1 MRIIGGQAKG
11 RQLRAPKGTGTRPT
25 SDRVREAMFS
35 MIIAR
40 RDLAGSEVLDL
51 FAGSGALSLEALSR
65 GAERAVL
72 VDQAA
77 EAAQAI
83 EQNVARLGYASRC
96 ALVRSSVDRALTRL
110 TQQER
115 LFDLAFVD
123 PPYASDPWPLL
134 AVLSSLVRA
143 GGLVVV
149 EHAATQI
156 PPQQH
161 ELYELLVN
169 RRYGDTGVA
178 VFELRQGHASE
189 YALEDTEED
198 TEAG

>member
-25 SDRVREAMFS
+25 ADRVREAMFS
-35 MIIAR
+35 IITAR
-40 RDLAGSEVLDL
+40 RDLTGSEVLDL
-51 FAGSGALSLEALSR
+51 FAGSGALSLEAVSR
-65 GAERAVL
+65 GAEQAVL
-72 VDQAA
+72 VDQASGA
-77 EAAQAI
+77 VGAI
-83 EQNVARLGYASRC
+83 EDNVARLGYASRC
-96 ALVRSSVDRALTRL
+96 ALIQSSVDRALTRL
-110 TQQER
+110 QQQER
-115 LFDLAFVD
+115 RFDLVFVD

-134 AVLSSLVRA
+134 AVLPSLVRP
-143 GGLVVV
+143 GGLVVI
-149 EHAATQI
+149 EHEGVQT

-161 ELYELLVN
+161 APFELLVS

-189 YALEDTEED
+189 YASGD